1 MRSFIFANRNFKEI
15 TRDPASMIMSIG
27 FPVLLILALSLMKQS
42 IGGMADIFEVG
53 NFTPSM
59 MVFGLSFFGMF
70 VGSLMSTD
78 NETSFLMRLFASPLT
93 AFDYIIGYSL
103 PVLPLA
109 LIQGICCFITAFFFG
124 QPFNANIILTL
135 IVLIPIAVL
144 FIACGLFI
152 GSVFSSGTSVSGFS
166 TILVNAVVFL
176 GGAVIPLDLVGGIF
190 KTICYLL
197 PFAHANDAVKAAL
210 AGEYSHIIPHLLW
223 VSGYAVVLIVPAIFI
238 FRKKMKGQG
247 R

>member
-124 QPFNANIILTL
+124 LSFNVNIILTL

>member
-124 QPFNANIILTL
+124 LQFNVNIILSL

>member
-1 MRSFIFANRNFKEI
+1 MKSFIFANRNFKEI

-109 LIQGICCFITAFFFG
+109 LIQGICCFITAFFSG
-124 QPFNANIILTL
+124 SRLM
-135 IVLIPIAVL
+135 PI
-144 FIACGLFI
+144 
-152 GSVFSSGTSVSGFS
+152 
-166 TILVNAVVFL
+166 
-176 GGAVIPLDLVGGIF
+176 
-190 KTICYLL
+190 
-197 PFAHANDAVKAAL
+197 
-210 AGEYSHIIPHLLW
+210 
-223 VSGYAVVLIVPAIFI
+223 
-238 FRKKMKGQG
+238 
-247 R
+247 

>member
-1 MRSFIFANRNFKEI
+1 MKSFIFANRNFKEI

-124 QPFNANIILTL
+124 LQFNVNIILSL

-238 FRKKMKGQG
+238 FRKKMKDQG